1 MYFLLALL
9 RTAEEQQEVTSLTS
23 PTCPCLTTAAS
34 SSQAPGVG
42 LEGLKLQLQNG
53 EDDESKEP
61 LKDLEEEKRAEVV
74 KQEVVKQEVVKKHE
88 VVTKVME
95 VVKEQEEVVAKK
107 QEVVYKQKELAK
119 EKEAVKESKVLKEDE
134 AETEECSEN
143 KDEAYFNKKSFA
155 RK

>member
-1 MYFLLALL
+1 MTRCWRSL
-9 RTAEEQQEVTSLTS
+9 RRLREPQKLSRQTS
-23 PTCPCLTTAAS
+23 TAA
-34 SSQAPGVG
+34 APDQVIERAGNS
-42 LEGLKLQLQNG
+42 LREKEGQVREKAAIAAGQVV
-53 EDDESKEP
+53 
-61 LKDLEEEKRAEVV
+61 EEEKRAEVV